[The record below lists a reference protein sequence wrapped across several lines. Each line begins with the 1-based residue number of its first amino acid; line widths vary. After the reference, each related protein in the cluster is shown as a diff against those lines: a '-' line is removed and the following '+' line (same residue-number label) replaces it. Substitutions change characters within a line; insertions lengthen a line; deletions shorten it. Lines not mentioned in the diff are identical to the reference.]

1 MKRNVMEVKKRLE
14 KIDKI
19 RKLAAEISSPFK
31 GMSLA
36 EAIKKMRKVR
46 YELWEGKLA
55 LRS

>member
-19 RKLAAEISSPFK
+19 RKLASEISSPFK
-31 GMSLA
+31 GLSLA

-46 YELWEGKLA
+46 YELWEEKPA
-55 LRS
+55 F